1 MTDKIPPDE
10 FKDVNEAVSDEWE
23 SETTPYERIRHVV
36 AHTYSPVSAD
46 TVADDAR
53 TSPKTARKHLNTL
66 ADEGFVVTAT
76 GEHGGTTY
84 RRSSESLVVEQ
95 AANILQHVS
104 TDELVTRIAEMR
116 DRLNNYRSEYGVDS
130 PEEVTIEQTNQILS
144 ETDSSQ
150 SEIDTE
156 TLQDWQTT
164 RRNLAFAN
172 AALSIANAERFVNGD
187 ARTTD
192 ESVSV

>member
-46 TVADDAR
+46 SVAEDAR

-95 AANILQHVS
+95 AADILQHVS
-104 TDELVTRIAEMR
+104 TDELVTHIAEMR
-116 DRLNNYRSEYGVDS
+116 DRLNDYRSEYGVDS
-130 PEEVTIEQTNQILS
+130 PEEVTIEQTNQTLS

-150 SEIDTE
+150 SDIDTK

-192 ESVSV
+192 DSVPV